1 MLEKLEAI
9 KKKWKEIEQKMNE
22 PSAMANMKLFIK
34 LNKDY
39 KDLQPIVEGYD
50 KLSLIVNNIE
60 SAKDVLNNE
69 KDEEF
74 RMKPLQMYNLF
85 LYPVL

>member
-39 KDLQPIVEGYD
+39 TRLAGYIN
-50 KLSLIVNNIE
+50 K
-60 SAKDVLNNE
+60 K
-69 KDEEF
+69 
-74 RMKPLQMYNLF
+74 R
-85 LYPVL
+85 YPASQKT